1 MERLNGLKK
10 VNIAV
15 FISGTGSNLL
25 NLIKYSKLKN
35 SKYIIRYVF
44 SDKKNAGGLKFAKKF
59 KIPYEILNYK
69 DKKNAENKSLKSL
82 KLNNIKIVCLAGF
95 MKMLSANFIKRFRG
109 KIINIHPS
117 FLPKY
122 KGLNTHQRALDN
134 NEKYSGCTVHFV
146 NAKLDSGKKIL
157 QKKVKIYKNDNAK
170 ILAKRILRQEHKIY
184 PLALNKVISGL

>member
-1 MERLNGLKK
+1 MVKSIGLKK

-35 SKYIIRYVF
+35 SKYIIKYVF

-59 KIPYEILNYK
+59 KIPFEILNYK
-69 DKKNAENKSLKSL
+69 NKKNAEAKSLKYL

-95 MKMLSANFIKRFRG
+95 MKILSATFIKRYRG

-117 FLPKY
+117 LLPKY
-122 KGLNTHQRALDN
+122 KGLNTHQRVLEN

-146 NAKLDSGKKIL
+146 NAKLDAGKKIL
-157 QKKVKIYKNDNAK
+157 QKKIKIYKNDNAK
-170 ILAKRILRQEHKIY
+170 ILAKRVLGQEHKIY
-184 PLALNKVISGL
+184 PLALNKVISNL

>member
-1 MERLNGLKK
+1 MVRSTGLRK

-15 FISGTGSNLL
+15 FISGTGSNLF

-35 SKYIIRYVF
+35 SKYTIKYVF

-69 DKKNAENKSLKSL
+69 NKKNAEKKSLKSL

-95 MKMLSANFIKRFRG
+95 MKILSGNFIKSYKG

-117 FLPKY
+117 LLPKY
-122 KGLNTHQRALDN
+122 KGLNTHQRVLDN

-146 NAKLDSGKKIL
+146 NAKLDAGKKIL
-157 QKKVKIYKNDNAK
+157 QKKVKVNKNDNAK

-184 PLALNKVISGL
+184 PLALNKVISSL

>member
-1 MERLNGLKK
+1 MVKSIGLKK

-35 SKYIIRYVF
+35 SKYIIKYVF

-59 KIPYEILNYK
+59 KIPFEILNYK
-69 DKKNAENKSLKSL
+69 NKKNAEAKSLRYL
-82 KLNNIKIVCLAGF
+82 KLNNIKIICLAGF
-95 MKMLSANFIKRFRG
+95 MKILSASFIKRYRG

-117 FLPKY
+117 LLPKY
-122 KGLNTHQRALDN
+122 KGLNTHQKVLDN

-146 NAKLDSGKKIL
+146 NEKLDAGKKIL
-157 QKKVKIYKNDNAK
+157 QKKIKINKNDNVK
-170 ILAKRILRQEHKIY
+170 SLSKRILRQEHKIY
-184 PLALNKVISGL
+184 PLALNKVISSL

>member
-1 MERLNGLKK
+1 MVRSTGLRK

-15 FISGTGSNLL
+15 FISGTGSNLF

-35 SKYIIRYVF
+35 SKYTVKYVF
-44 SDKKNAGGLKFAKKF
+44 SDKKNAGGLKFANKF

-69 DKKNAENKSLKSL
+69 NKKNAEKKSLKFL
-82 KLNNIKIVCLAGF
+82 KSNNIKIVCLAGF
-95 MKMLSANFIKRFRG
+95 MKILSSTFIKSYKG

-117 FLPKY
+117 LLPKY
-122 KGLNTHQRALDN
+122 KGLNTHQRVLDN

-146 NAKLDSGKKIL
+146 NAKLDAGKKIL
-157 QKKVKIYKNDNAK
+157 QKRVKVYKSDNAK

-184 PLALNKVISGL
+184 PLALNKVISSL

>member
-1 MERLNGLKK
+1 MVKSTGLKK

-35 SKYIIRYVF
+35 SKYTIKYVF

-59 KIPYEILNYK
+59 KIPFEILNYK
-69 DKKNAENKSLKSL
+69 NKKNAEAKSLKYL
-82 KLNNIKIVCLAGF
+82 KLNNIKIICLAGF
-95 MKMLSANFIKRFRG
+95 MKILSATFIKRYRG

-117 FLPKY
+117 LLPKY
-122 KGLNTHQRALDN
+122 KGLNTHQRVLEN

-146 NAKLDSGKKIL
+146 NAKLDAGKKIL
-157 QKKVKIYKNDNAK
+157 QKKIKINKNDNAK
-170 ILAKRILRQEHKIY
+170 ILAKRVLGQEHKIY
-184 PLALNKVISGL
+184 PLALNKVISNL

>member
-1 MERLNGLKK
+1 MVRSTGLRK

-35 SKYIIRYVF
+35 SKYTVKYVF

-69 DKKNAENKSLKSL
+69 NKKNAEKKSLKYL

-95 MKMLSANFIKRFRG
+95 MKILSGKFIKSYKG

-117 FLPKY
+117 LLPKY
-122 KGLNTHQRALDN
+122 KGLNTHQRVLDN

-146 NAKLDSGKKIL
+146 NAKLDAGKKIL
-157 QKKVKIYKNDNAK
+157 QKKVKVNKNDNAE

-184 PLALNKVISGL
+184 PLALNKVISSL

>member
-1 MERLNGLKK
+1 MVRSTGLRK

-15 FISGTGSNLL
+15 FISGTGSNLF

-35 SKYIIRYVF
+35 SKYTVKYVF

-69 DKKNAENKSLKSL
+69 NKINAEKKSLKYL

-95 MKMLSANFIKRFRG
+95 MKILSATFVKSYKG

-117 FLPKY
+117 LLPKY
-122 KGLNTHQRALDN
+122 KGLNTHQRVLDN

-146 NAKLDSGKKIL
+146 NTKLDAGKKIL
-157 QKKVKIYKNDNAK
+157 QKKVKVNKNDNAK
-170 ILAKRILRQEHKIY
+170 ILAKKILRQEHKIY
-184 PLALNKVISGL
+184 PLALNKVISSL

>member
-95 MKMLSANFIKRFRG
+95 MKMLSANFIKRYRG

-146 NAKLDSGKKIL
+146 NAKLDAGKKIL

>member
-1 MERLNGLKK
+1 MVRSTGLRK

-15 FISGTGSNLL
+15 FISGTGSNLF

-35 SKYIIRYVF
+35 SKYTVKYIF
-44 SDKKNAGGLKFAKKF
+44 SDKKKAGGLKIAKKF

-69 DKKNAENKSLKSL
+69 NKKNAEKKSLKSL

-95 MKMLSANFIKRFRG
+95 MKILSATFIKSYKG

-117 FLPKY
+117 LLPKY
-122 KGLNTHQRALDN
+122 KGLNTHQRVLDN

-146 NAKLDSGKKIL
+146 NAKLDAGKKIL
-157 QKKVKIYKNDNAK
+157 QKKVKVNKNDNAK

-184 PLALNKVISGL
+184 PLALNKVISSL

>member
-59 KIPYEILNYK
+59 K
-69 DKKNAENKSLKSL
+69 D
-82 KLNNIKIVCLAGF
+82 
-95 MKMLSANFIKRFRG
+95 
-109 KIINIHPS
+109 
-117 FLPKY
+117 
-122 KGLNTHQRALDN
+122 
-134 NEKYSGCTVHFV
+134 
-146 NAKLDSGKKIL
+146 
-157 QKKVKIYKNDNAK
+157 QK
-170 ILAKRILRQEHKIY
+170 
-184 PLALNKVISGL
+184 

>member
-1 MERLNGLKK
+1 MVRSTGLRK

-15 FISGTGSNLL
+15 FISGTGSNLF

-35 SKYIIRYVF
+35 SKYTIKYVF
-44 SDKKNAGGLKFAKKF
+44 SDKKNDGGLKFAKKF

-69 DKKNAENKSLKSL
+69 NKKKAEKKSLKFL

-95 MKMLSANFIKRFRG
+95 MKILSATFVKNYKG

-117 FLPKY
+117 LLPKY
-122 KGLNTHQRALDN
+122 KGLNTHQRVLDN
-134 NEKYSGCTVHFV
+134 NEKYSGCTAHFV
-146 NAKLDSGKKIL
+146 NAKLDAGKKIL
-157 QKKVKIYKNDNAK
+157 QKKVKVNKSDNAK

-184 PLALNKVISGL
+184 PLALNKVISSL

>member
-1 MERLNGLKK
+1 MVRSTGLRK

-15 FISGTGSNLL
+15 FISGTGSNLF

-35 SKYIIRYVF
+35 SKYTVKYVF

-69 DKKNAENKSLKSL
+69 NKKNAEKKSLKSL

-95 MKMLSANFIKRFRG
+95 MKILSGNFIKSYKG

-117 FLPKY
+117 LLPKY
-122 KGLNTHQRALDN
+122 KGLNTHQRVLDN

-146 NAKLDSGKKIL
+146 NAKLDAGKKIL
-157 QKKVKIYKNDNAK
+157 QKKVKVNKNDNAK

-184 PLALNKVISGL
+184 PLALNKVISSL

>member
-1 MERLNGLKK
+1 MVRLIGLRK

-15 FISGTGSNLL
+15 FISGTGSNLF

-35 SKYIIRYVF
+35 SKYAVKYVF

-69 DKKNAENKSLKSL
+69 DKNNAETKSLKYL
-82 KLNNIKIVCLAGF
+82 KLNDIKIVCLAGF
-95 MKMLSANFIKRFRG
+95 MKILSATFVKSYKG

-117 FLPKY
+117 LLPKY
-122 KGLNTHQRALDN
+122 KGLNTHQRVLDN

-146 NAKLDSGKKIL
+146 NAKLDAGKKIL
-157 QKKVKIYKNDNAK
+157 QKKSK
-170 ILAKRILRQEHKIY
+170 
-184 PLALNKVISGL
+184 S

>member
-1 MERLNGLKK
+1 MVRSTGLKK

-15 FISGTGSNLL
+15 FISGTGSNLF
-25 NLIKYSKLKN
+25 NLIKYSKLKK
-35 SKYIIRYVF
+35 SKYTVKFVF

-69 DKKNAENKSLKSL
+69 NKKNAEKQSLKSL

-95 MKMLSANFIKRFRG
+95 MKILSATFIKSYKG

-117 FLPKY
+117 LLPKY
-122 KGLNTHQRALDN
+122 KGLNTHQRALEN

-146 NAKLDSGKKIL
+146 NAKLDAGKKIL
-157 QKKVKIYKNDNAK
+157 QKKVKVNKNDNAK

-184 PLALNKVISGL
+184 PLALNKVISSL

>member
-1 MERLNGLKK
+1 MVRSIGFRK

-15 FISGTGSNLL
+15 FISGTGSNLF

-35 SKYIIRYVF
+35 SKYTVKHIF

-59 KIPYEILNYK
+59 KIPYEILDYK
-69 DKKNAENKSLKSL
+69 NKNNAETKSLKYL

-95 MKMLSANFIKRFRG
+95 MKILSATFIKSYKG

-117 FLPKY
+117 LLPKY

-146 NAKLDSGKKIL
+146 NAKLDAGKKIL
-157 QKKVKIYKNDNAK
+157 QKKVKVNKSDNAK

-184 PLALNKVISGL
+184 PLALNKVISSL

>member
-1 MERLNGLKK
+1 MARLTGLRK

-35 SKYIIRYVF
+35 SKFVIKYIF
-44 SDKKNAGGLKFAKKF
+44 TNNKDAGGLKFAKKF

-69 DKKNAENKSLKSL
+69 NKKNAEKKSLKSL

-95 MKMLSANFIKRFRG
+95 MKILSATFVKSYKG

-117 FLPKY
+117 LLPKY
-122 KGLNTHQRALDN
+122 KGLNTHQRVLDN

-146 NAKLDSGKKIL
+146 NAKLDAGKKIL
-157 QKKVKIYKNDNAK
+157 QKKVKVNKNDNAK
-170 ILAKRILRQEHKIY
+170 ILAKRIIRQEHKIY
-184 PLALNKVISGL
+184 PLALNKVISSL

>member
-1 MERLNGLKK
+1 MVRSTGLRK

-15 FISGTGSNLL
+15 FISGTGSNLFK
-25 NLIKYSKLKN
+25 LIKYSKLKN
-35 SKYIIRYVF
+35 SKYTVKYVF

-69 DKKNAENKSLKSL
+69 NKKNAEKKSLKCL
-82 KLNNIKIVCLAGF
+82 KSNSIKIVCLAGF
-95 MKMLSANFIKRFRG
+95 MKILSGNFIKSYKG

-117 FLPKY
+117 LLPKY
-122 KGLNTHQRALDN
+122 KGLNTHQRVLDN

-146 NAKLDSGKKIL
+146 NAKLDAGKKIL
-157 QKKVKIYKNDNAK
+157 QKKVKVNKNDNAK

-184 PLALNKVISGL
+184 PLALNKVISSL